1 MSKFLTLSQI
11 ISINRNNLELNIR
24 KINVTILSN
33 NFVAPLNEYIDYHLR
48 SQGINSFSRVID
60 FISLEEQKM
69 NIDPS
74 DVIFIDYDIFN
85 ELNYAPITFS
95 SVDIFDDEA
104 IQKTQLEISRMMAL
118 IPKKAIIIFKLFN
131 TSHITQKFK
140 KLTNI
145 DKTAFLLN
153 NWVIETYPEFH
164 FLDTGKLEIIDSL
177 PAFPRIENIK
187 RNYSHAYHNKLSTAI
202 MEIVLEVGSPVKKV
216 LLLDCDG
223 TLWQGLIGEQRIDD
237 LIFYHEIHKLI
248 KMLKDCGIII
258 CFVTKND
265 ELNIEKFFNHSH
277 ILKKEDVYKVFAGW
291 GPKSVSIQKIAL
303 ELNLNYDSMI
313 FIDDNLV
320 EINEVKNFAPNIGT
334 LLVNPVYDIYL
345 KEFAAL
351 TTLFIRSRV
360 TNEDRLRALDYQ
372 SNSRR
377 TSDKNLYKN
386 EFEYLKSLC
395 MRVQIKSNKNV
406 DFNRVSQLLSRTNQ
420 FNLTQLQLNPEE
432 VSRLASNENV
442 KVLTFELSDKYSDL
456 GVVCVCLLTMNDKSI
471 MIDNINLSCRA
482 FGRKLEFLVMNEVVE
497 IAKRSRK
504 DKIEG
509 RFIPSTKNQYCNSF
523 FLENGFLLIEENSEL
538 RKFSIQSSNFFNQP
552 NIFQLFEVN
561 S

>member
-1 MSKFLTLSQI
+1 LTKFLTLSQI
-11 ISINRNNLELNIR
+11 IAINRNNLESNSR

-48 SQGINSFSRVID
+48 SQGINSFSRLID
-60 FISLEEQKM
+60 LISLEEQKM

-85 ELNYAPITFS
+85 QLNYAPITFS
-95 SVDIFDDEA
+95 SVDIFDGEA
-104 IQKTQLEISRMMAL
+104 IQKTQLEISRMMSL
-118 IPKKAIIIFKLFN
+118 IPKKAMIIFKLFN

-145 DKTAFLLN
+145 DKTAFYLN
-153 NWVIETYPEFH
+153 NWLIETYPEFH
-164 FLDTGKLEIIDSL
+164 YLDAGKLEIIDSL
-177 PAFPRIENIK
+177 PAFPRIENVK
-187 RNYSHAYHNKLSTAI
+187 RNYSHAYHDKLSTAI

-223 TLWQGLIGEQRIDD
+223 TLWQGLIGEQRVDD

-248 KMLKDCGIII
+248 KMLKNCGVII

-291 GPKSVSIQKIAL
+291 GPKSISIQKIAL

-442 KVLTFELSDKYSDL
+442 RMLTFELSDKYSDL

-504 DKIEG
+504 GKIEG

-523 FLENGFLLIEENSEL
+523 FLENGFQLIEENSEF
-538 RKFSIQSSNFFNQP
+538 RKFSIQSNNFIDQP

>member
-1 MSKFLTLSQI
+1 MSKFLSLSQI
-11 ISINRNNLELNIR
+11 IAINRNNLESNLR
-24 KINVTILSN
+24 KFNVTILSN

-48 SQGINSFSRVID
+48 SQGINSFSKVID
-60 FISLEEQKM
+60 FISLEERKF

-74 DVIFIDYDIFN
+74 DVIFVDYDIFN
-85 ELNYAPITFS
+85 QLNYSPMTFS
-95 SVDIFDDEA
+95 SVHFVDDE
-104 IQKTQLEISRMMAL
+104 IVQKTKLEISRMMSL

-131 TSHITQKFK
+131 TLHITQKLK
-140 KLTNI
+140 QLTNI

-153 NWVIETYPEFH
+153 SWLIETYPEFN
-164 FLDTGKLEIIDSL
+164 FLDTGKFEIIDSV

-202 MEIVLEVGSPVKKV
+202 MEIILEVGSPVKKV

-223 TLWQGLIGEQRIDD
+223 TLWQGLIGEQRVDD

-265 ELNIEKFFNHSH
+265 ESNIEKFFNHSL

-291 GPKSVSIQKIAL
+291 GPKSISIQKIAL
-303 ELNLNYDSMI
+303 ELNLNYDSMM

-320 EINEVKNFAPNIGT
+320 EINEVKDFAPNIGS

-351 TTLFIRSRV
+351 TTLFIRNRV
-360 TNEDRLRALDYQ
+360 TNEDRLRVLDYQ
-372 SNSRR
+372 SNSSR
-377 TSDKNLYKN
+377 SADKNLYKN

-395 MRVQIKSNKNV
+395 MRVRIKSNKDI

-420 FNLTQLQLNPEE
+420 FNLTQLQLIPEE
-432 VSRLASNENV
+432 VSRLTSSENF

-456 GVVCVCLLTMNDKSI
+456 GIVCVCLLTISDKSI

-482 FGRKLEFLVMNEVVE
+482 FGRKLEFLVMNEIVE
-497 IAKRSRK
+497 LAKKSLK

-509 RFIPSTKNQYCNSF
+509 RFIASTKNQYCKSYF
-523 FLENGFLLIEENSEL
+523 IENGFLLVKEKSEL
-538 RKFSIQSSNFFNQP
+538 SEFTIQPNNFFIQP
-552 NIFQLFEVN
+552 NILQLFEVN

>member
-1 MSKFLTLSQI
+1 
-11 ISINRNNLELNIR
+11 
-24 KINVTILSN
+24 
-33 NFVAPLNEYIDYHLR
+33 
-48 SQGINSFSRVID
+48 
-60 FISLEEQKM
+60 
-69 NIDPS
+69 
-74 DVIFIDYDIFN
+74 
-85 ELNYAPITFS
+85 
-95 SVDIFDDEA
+95 
-104 IQKTQLEISRMMAL
+104 
-118 IPKKAIIIFKLFN
+118 
-131 TSHITQKFK
+131 
-140 KLTNI
+140 
-145 DKTAFLLN
+145 
-153 NWVIETYPEFH
+153 
-164 FLDTGKLEIIDSL
+164 
-177 PAFPRIENIK
+177 
-187 RNYSHAYHNKLSTAI
+187 
-202 MEIVLEVGSPVKKV
+202 
-216 LLLDCDG
+216 
-223 TLWQGLIGEQRIDD
+223 
-237 LIFYHEIHKLI
+237 
-248 KMLKDCGIII
+248 MLKDCGIII

-265 ELNIEKFFNHSH
+265 ESNIEKFFNHSH

-291 GPKSVSIQKIAL
+291 GPKSISIQKIAL

-334 LLVNPVYDIYL
+334 LLVNPVYDSYL

-377 TSDKNLYKN
+377 ASDKNLYKN
-386 EFEYLKSLC
+386 EFEYLQSLC
-395 MRVQIKSNKNV
+395 MQVQIKSNKNV

-442 KVLTFELSDKYSDL
+442 RVLTFELSDKYSDL

-497 IAKRSRK
+497 IAKKSRK

-538 RKFSIQSSNFFNQP
+538 SKFSIQSNNFFNQP
-552 NIFQLFEVN
+552 NILQLFEVN

>member
-1 MSKFLTLSQI
+1 MSKFLSLSQI
-11 ISINRNNLELNIR
+11 IAINRSNLDPNLREF
-24 KINVTILSN
+24 NVTILSN
-33 NFVAPLNEYIDYHLR
+33 SFVAPLNEYLDYHLR

-60 FISLEEQKM
+60 FISLKEQKM

-74 DVIFIDYDIFN
+74 DVIFVDFDIFN
-85 ELNYAPITFS
+85 QLNYAPITFS

-104 IQKTQLEISRMMAL
+104 IQKTKLEISRMMTL
-118 IPKKAIIIFKLFN
+118 IPKKAFIIFKLFN
-131 TSHITQKFK
+131 TLHITQKFK

-145 DKTAFLLN
+145 DKAAFLLN
-153 NWVIETYPEFH
+153 NWLIETYPEFN
-164 FLDTGKLEIIDSL
+164 FLDTGKLEIIDSV

-187 RNYSHAYHNKLSTAI
+187 RNYSHAYHNKLSIAI

-223 TLWQGLIGEQRIDD
+223 TLWQGLIGEQSVDD
-237 LIFYHEIHKLI
+237 LIFYDEIHKLI
-248 KMLKDCGIII
+248 KMLKDCGVII

-265 ELNIEKFFNHSH
+265 ESNIEKFFSHSP

-291 GPKSVSIQKIAL
+291 GPKSISIQKIAL
-303 ELNLNYDSMI
+303 ELNLNYDSMM

-320 EINEVKNFAPNIGT
+320 EINEVKDFAPNIGI
-334 LLVNPVYDIYL
+334 LLVNPVYDSYL

-377 TSDKNLYKN
+377 VSDKNLYKN
-386 EFEYLKSLC
+386 EYEYLKSLC
-395 MRVQIKSNKNV
+395 MRVQIKSNENV

-432 VSRLASNENV
+432 VNRLASNENV
-442 KVLTFELSDKYSDL
+442 RVLTFELSDKYSNL
-456 GVVCVCLLTMNDKSI
+456 GVVCACFLTINDKSI
-471 MIDNINLSCRA
+471 IIDNINLSCRA
-482 FGRKLEFLVMNEVVE
+482 FGRKLEFLVMSEVVE
-497 IAKRSRK
+497 IAKKNRK

-509 RFIPSTKNQYCNSF
+509 RFIPSTKNQYCSGF
-523 FLENGFLLIEENSEL
+523 FLENGFLLIEENYEL
-538 RKFSIQSSNFFNQP
+538 SKFSILANNFFIQP
-552 NIFQLFEVN
+552 TILELFEVN